1 MKSLYYVQGAAT
13 AAYIISCVVFLFIL
27 PFKAN
32 QKARL
37 LFILGS
43 VGCMIA
49 PLLVVTPIGS
59 RCFFAPYV
67 MMVYLAMELYR
78 LFDKNTKEHCSKIS
92 KAAIISA
99 AVGVIYLFYI
109 YGTIS
114 ICSNKRIEK
123 AQQEAKAGYE
133 IIEVKPLPYRNYIW
147 CSDVDE
153 DIWAERFKLFYDIDE
168 NVQLQQKSSGK
179 KG

>member
-1 MKSLYYVQGAAT
+1 
-13 AAYIISCVVFLFIL
+13 
-27 PFKAN
+27 
-32 QKARL
+32 
-37 LFILGS
+37 
-43 VGCMIA
+43 MIA

-67 MMVYLAMELYR
+67 MMVYLAMELYS
-78 LFDKNTKEHCSKIS
+78 LFDETVKEQCAKIS
-92 KAAIISA
+92 RATIVTAS
-99 AVGVIYLFYI
+99 VGMLFLFYI